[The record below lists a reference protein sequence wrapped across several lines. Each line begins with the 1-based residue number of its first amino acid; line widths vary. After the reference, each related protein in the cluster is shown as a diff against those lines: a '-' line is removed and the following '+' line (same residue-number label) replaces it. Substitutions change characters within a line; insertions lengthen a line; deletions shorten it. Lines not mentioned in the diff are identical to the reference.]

1 MLKFNASRVIKIYK
15 LNYILHHLE
24 KYKDQLQIEG
34 ALTGMHFNLTV
45 LNGLTTQQCLDRAK
59 NNKLKLEIYNYD
71 DIPSEYPKF
80 ILGFGGIK
88 QRELADYVKALINSL
103 IIK

>member
-1 MLKFNASRVIKIYK
+1 MMIS
-15 LNYILHHLE
+15 
-24 KYKDQLQIEG
+24 
-34 ALTGMHFNLTV
+34 
-45 LNGLTTQQCLDRAK
+45 
-59 NNKLKLEIYNYD
+59 
-71 DIPSEYPKF
+71 SEYPKF